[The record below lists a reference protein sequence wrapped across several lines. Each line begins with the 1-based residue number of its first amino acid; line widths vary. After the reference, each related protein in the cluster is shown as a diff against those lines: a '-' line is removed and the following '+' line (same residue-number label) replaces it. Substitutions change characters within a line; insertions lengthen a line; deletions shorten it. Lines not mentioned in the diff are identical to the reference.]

1 MCVKRPLGKESSP
14 CLLCCFS
21 QGLQIRQIRFRF
33 DGQPIN
39 ETDTPA
45 QVRSRSIFPFQF
57 FNLHWQ
63 ISTSYT
69 AREHILKICTYIFSA
84 SLVKLYIDLFLVV
97 VILCIHS
104 LILLFS
110 AGDGR
115 RRHHRCIPA
124 ADRRLLLNPL
134 HLFGSHFQ
142 IFPSVTF
149 TVPLL
154 VSDYY
159 YDYDYSS
166 LHLKKFLMVPSG
178 VVWGCFMYC
187 LKLDWTLCMSTV
199 SAGQAEQGF
208 FLAPQLWWTDSFLQL
223 FLAC

>member
-1 MCVKRPLGKESSP
+1 M
-14 CLLCCFS
+14 
-21 QGLQIRQIRFRF
+21 
-33 DGQPIN
+33 
-39 ETDTPA
+39 
-45 QVRSRSIFPFQF
+45 
-57 FNLHWQ
+57 
-63 ISTSYT
+63 
-69 AREHILKICTYIFSA
+69 
-84 SLVKLYIDLFLVV
+84 KLYIDLFLVV

-124 ADRRLLLNPL
+124 ADRRLLLNPV

-142 IFPSVTF
+142 IFLSVTF

-159 YDYDYSS
+159 YYDYDYSS
-166 LHLKKFLMVPSG
+166 LHLKMFLMVPSG

-199 SAGQAEQGF
+199 SAGQAGQGF
-208 FLAPQLWWTDSFLQL
+208 FWHRNYDGPTAFYSSFWRVSHSHALFIDSLVFCKLWSTETKCSLI
-223 FLAC
+223 

>member
-1 MCVKRPLGKESSP
+1 M
-14 CLLCCFS
+14 
-21 QGLQIRQIRFRF
+21 
-33 DGQPIN
+33 
-39 ETDTPA
+39 
-45 QVRSRSIFPFQF
+45 
-57 FNLHWQ
+57 
-63 ISTSYT
+63 
-69 AREHILKICTYIFSA
+69 
-84 SLVKLYIDLFLVV
+84 KLYINLLLVV
-97 VILCIHS
+97 INLCINY

-134 HLFGSHFQ
+134 HLFGSHPQ
-142 IFPSVTF
+142 IFPSVIF

-159 YDYDYSS
+159 YYSS
-166 LHLKKFLMVPSG
+166 LHLNKFFMVPSG

-199 SAGQAEQGF
+199 SAGQAGQR
-208 FLAPQLWWTDSFLQL
+208 FLLALQLWWTDSFLQL
-223 FLAC
+223 FLLCQSLSCALHWQFSIL